1 MNALLSTKAITKMQG
16 VLVLVVV
23 IIAAVGASMLFMQQ
37 PTTQPAQTS
46 MTEQPTQ
53 TQPMTQTSVAYKIAM
68 IVPGSHTDLSWN
80 NAAVDGLTQVGKD
93 LGVQVD
99 YQDFVLPADA
109 ESVMRLYA
117 DKGYNLILAH
127 SFDYG
132 DAVNKTA
139 RDFPNVMF
147 GWATGYTNFGLKNVA
162 TYDWPSHQGGY
173 LAGYIA
179 AGMTKSGIIACIG
192 GFPVPDVNRGM
203 WGFVYGAQAY
213 NPKIKVLVDYVQAWD
228 DPDKA
233 KEHTLAL
240 LNQGA
245 DVIYNGGDGISK
257 GTIEAANEWKTAGKY
272 VYIIGGIYDQSSL
285 APDITL
291 TSVVFHPEANIKR
304 MVQDAQAGMLQ
315 PSYLMDM
322 TNGGIVLASYHG
334 LESAIP
340 QQVRDSVAS
349 MQADIISGKL
359 VVQNN
364 ENALPAKIGF

>member
-1 MNALLSTKAITKMQG
+1 MNGFHSSKAITKMQG
-16 VLVLVVV
+16 VLVLAVV
-23 IIAAVGASMLFMQQ
+23 IIAALGAGAYFMQS
-37 PTTQPAQTS
+37 PSQPAQTS
-46 MTEQPTQ
+46 MTEQSSTQ
-53 TQPMTQTSVAYKIAM
+53 TQQSTTQAPAYKIAM

-80 NAAVDGLTQVGKD
+80 NAAVDGLTQIGKD
-93 LGVQVD
+93 MGLQVD

-109 ESVMRLYA
+109 EAVMRLYA
-117 DKGYNLILAH
+117 DKDYNLILAH

-179 AGMTKSGIIACIG
+179 AAMTKSGIIGCIG

-213 NPKIKVLVDYVQAWD
+213 NPKIKVLIDYVQAWD

-257 GTIEAANEWKTAGKY
+257 GTIEAANEWKAAGKY

-285 APDITL
+285 APEITL
-291 TSVVFHPEANIKR
+291 TSIVFHPEANIKR
-304 MVQDAQAGMLQ
+304 MVQDAQAGNLQ

-322 TNGGIVLASYHG
+322 TNGGIGLAPYHG
-334 LESAIP
+334 LESVIP
-340 QQVRDSVAS
+340 QQVQNTVAQ
-349 MQADIISGKL
+349 MEQDIISGKL

-364 ENALPAKIGF
+364 ETALPTKIGF